1 MGTSAQT
8 TRIVIMKVFLTFF
21 TALLST
27 VFATTEVGCE
37 DCKALVSTMGMYLS
51 SEESIAKQVEIL
63 LAEFC
68 PTYSDPQ
75 ACVEGLPEFWEKVA
89 MMLWPGYYNP
99 DEEFMCM
106 QEGLCGAPGS
116 REAMTC
122 DECLDGI
129 KATIDQLLTEE
140 FVSGIVAWLSGEE
153 FCGMDEDPE
162 MCANVIAELIPA
174 ALPTLAANFD
184 PEGTKDLCNMAV
196 ADTCMA

>member
-1 MGTSAQT
+1 MGTSGQST
-8 TRIVIMKVFLTFF
+8 VIMKVFLVLSA
-21 TALLST
+21 ALLATAS
-27 VFATTEVGCE
+27 ATTEVGCE

-51 SEESIAKQVEIL
+51 SEESIAKQVDIL

-116 REAMTC
+116 RDAMTC

-162 MCANVIAELIPA
+162 MCANIIAELIPA
-174 ALPTLAANFD
+174 ALPALAMAFE
-184 PEGTKDLCNMAV
+184 PETGMGVCNMAV

>member
-1 MGTSAQT
+1 MGTSGQST
-8 TRIVIMKVFLTFF
+8 VIMKVFLVLSA
-21 TALLST
+21 ALLATTS
-27 VFATTEVGCE
+27 ATTEVGCE
-37 DCKALVSTMGMYLS
+37 DCKALVSTMGKYLS

-63 LAEFC
+63 LAGVC
-68 PTYSDPQ
+68 PGASDPE
-75 ACVEGLPEFWEKVA
+75 ACMEGLPAFWEKVA

-99 DEEFMCM
+99 EEEFMCM

-122 DECLDGI
+122 DECLDGV
-129 KATIDQLLTEE
+129 KATIDQLLSEE
-140 FVSGIVAWLSGEE
+140 FVSGIVSWLSGEE

-162 MCANVIAELIPA
+162 MCANIIAELIPA

>member
-1 MGTSAQT
+1 MGTSGQST
-8 TRIVIMKVFLTFF
+8 VIMKVFLVLSA
-21 TALLST
+21 ALLATAS
-27 VFATTEVGCE
+27 ATTEVGCE
-37 DCKALVSTMGMYLS
+37 DCKALVSTLGMYLS

-63 LAEFC
+63 LAEIC
-68 PTYSDPQ
+68 PQ
-75 ACVEGLPEFWEKVA
+75 AEDPDFCVAGLPDFWMKIA

-99 DEEFMCM
+99 EEEFMCM

-122 DECLDGI
+122 DECLDGV
-129 KATIDQLLTEE
+129 KATIDQLLSEE
-140 FVSGIVAWLSGEE
+140 FVSGLSGEE

-196 ADTCMA
+196 PDTCMA

>member
-1 MGTSAQT
+1 MGTSEQST
-8 TRIVIMKVFLTFF
+8 VIMKVFLVLSA
-21 TALLST
+21 ALLATAS
-27 VFATTEVGCE
+27 ATTEVGCE
-37 DCKALVSTMGMYLS
+37 DCKALVSTLGMYLS

-63 LAEFC
+63 LAEVC
-68 PTYSDPQ
+68 PQ
-75 ACVEGLPEFWEKVA
+75 ADDPEACMEGLPAFWKSIA

-99 DEEFMCM
+99 EEEFMCM

-116 REAMTC
+116 RDAMTC

-140 FVSGIVAWLSGEE
+140 FVTGVVAWLSGEE